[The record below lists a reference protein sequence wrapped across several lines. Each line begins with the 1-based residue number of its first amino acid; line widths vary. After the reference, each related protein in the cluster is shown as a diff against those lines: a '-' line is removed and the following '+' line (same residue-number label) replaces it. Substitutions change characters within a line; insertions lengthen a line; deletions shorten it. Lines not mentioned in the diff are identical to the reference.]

1 MYTYRCILYTYSNI
15 FPSNIVVEIFI
26 YKWMKFLEKKKKTIS
41 KDQIFHKEEDK
52 LHISL

>member
-1 MYTYRCILYTYSNI
+1 MN
-15 FPSNIVVEIFI
+15 EIPR
-26 YKWMKFLEKKKKTIS
+26 KKKKTIS

>member
-1 MYTYRCILYTYSNI
+1 MYTYRSILYTYSNI
-15 FPSNIVVEIFI
+15 FPLNIVVEIFI
-26 YKWMKFLEKKKKTIS
+26 YKWMKFPEKETIS